1 MSRYL
6 RLSLPGIV
14 LAVAVLLCATAPVAA
29 AGTVIAS
36 QAWIRLP
43 PAAAGVAAGYVQL
56 YNGGR
61 ADRLL
66 AARAAGFGQVQI
78 HAMRMDGEVM
88 RMQALPDGLALPAGQ
103 VTTLQPGGL
112 HLMLIAPERP
122 LRAGQQV
129 AVTLQFAT
137 ADERTVVFVVAQ
149 GSGGH
154 GAGR

>member
-1 MSRYL
+1 MSSYL
-6 RLSLPGIV
+6 RPFLQGLL
-14 LAVAVLLCATAPVAA
+14 LAVAVVLAALAPAGA
-29 AGTVIAS
+29 SGTVTAS

-56 YNGGR
+56 HNGGR

-66 AARAAGFGQVQI
+66 SARATGFGQVQI

-88 RMQALPDGLALPAGQ
+88 RMHALPDGLALPAGQ
-103 VTTLQPGGL
+103 VTALQPGGL
-112 HLMLIAPERP
+112 HLMLIAPQRP

-129 AVTLQFAT
+129 PVTLQFVVAG
-137 ADERTVVFVVAQ
+137 AQTVVFVVAE
-149 GSGGH
+149 GNDGH